1 MLVAQGVEAGAQ
13 AEQHRQVMPRGPVC
27 RMALGRPVRAR
38 VDHEPPPPLR
48 RRPDIAVPAQEV
60 A

>member
-13 AEQHRQVMPRGPVC
+13 AEQHRQVMPGGPVC
-27 RMALGRPVRAR
+27 RMALGRPAR